1 MIKENNLF
9 ARVMRR
15 GEWHS
20 GDLMSLYILKNVD
33 NSSEN
38 INMLGVAVSKK
49 FSKSS
54 VKRNR
59 VKRLIK
65 EVYRLN
71 ENNIETGYFMVF
83 LWKNNVD
90 YSNVT
95 FNNIKNDFDKCMS
108 KANLFVNKEQSL

>member
-15 GEWHS
+15 GEWYS
-20 GDLMSLYILKNVD
+20 GDLMSLYTLKNVD
-33 NSSEN
+33 NSSKN

-108 KANLFVNKEQSL
+108 KANLFVNKE